1 MGGIGVRVGDD
12 IATGMK
18 HTSLA
23 VWILILGV
31 GCQGSLMAASG
42 YVEEEEDPSD
52 SKPVGN
58 PVTATNPPPAT
69 GTNEVSPESLIHA
82 EKAWRSFLHIQGQ
95 LEHALLAIELNRR
108 ESQATSQ
115 DNQQMIDEG
124 LQSIEKVLQAQQER
138 EMEALRESNRNML
151 IVAGAFAGVGFLAMF
166 LTSLFH
172 FRSMNRLASIASG
185 MPLGGGYN
193 PALVNM
199 DEARLLESS
208 SAGARPAG
216 TRLLSAI
223 ERLERRVHELEHTS
237 QGSIDPESL
246 SFGEDTSE
254 DGLESGD
261 TGASENE
268 LSMLLGKGQA
278 LLSLG
283 KSEEALMCFDLAL
296 TQHPD
301 HAETLVKKGS
311 ALEKLNRLDEA
322 IDCYNRAIEANQG
335 MTLAYLYKGGLFNR
349 MERYDEALACYEQA
363 LKTQQ
368 GAAAAEQAPATAS

>member
-1 MGGIGVRVGDD
+1 M
-12 IATGMK
+12 
-18 HTSLA
+18 L
-23 VWILILGV
+23 LLGL
-31 GCQGSLMAASG
+31 CFQGSLMAATTSL
-42 YVEEEEDPSD
+42 EEESE
-52 SKPVGN
+52 PVQEA
-58 PVTATNPPPAT
+58 PADTVAESALPPAAV
-69 GTNEVSPESLIHA
+69 TNEVATEEMIQA
-82 EKAWRSFLHIQGQ
+82 EKAWRTFLHIQGQ

-108 ESQATSQ
+108 EGQATAES
-115 DNQQMIDEG
+115 NQQKINEG
-124 LQSIEKVLQAQQER
+124 LKSIEKVLQSQQER

-172 FRSMNRLASIASG
+172 FRSMNRLAGIASTL
-185 MPLGGGYN
+185 PVAAGYG
-193 PALVNM
+193 PAMLAM
-199 DEARLLESS
+199 EEERLLDSP
-208 SAGARPAG
+208 AGVRPAG
-216 TRLLSAI
+216 QRLLSAI

-237 QGSIDPESL
+237 HVTIDPAGAPNEASL
-246 SFGEDTSE
+246 DM
-254 DGLESGD
+254 DGDQDRRE
-261 TGASENE
+261 GAPHDE

-283 KSEEALMCFDLAL
+283 KSEEALICFDRALAL
-296 TQHPD
+296 HPG

-322 IDCYNRAIEANQG
+322 ISCYDQAIQANEA

-368 GAAAAEQAPATAS
+368 APSPSPA